1 MYKLKYRM
9 VENMILHQLLVKISR
24 TSIYYNMQYN
34 GYDFL
39 AQYHLSY
46 SCYNIFFSTLM
57 IRVQTLCV
65 NVKIEDILVYCWFT

>member
-39 AQYHLSY
+39 AQSLTIYHIPVT
-46 SCYNIFFSTLM
+46 IFFFIFNDSSSNPL
-57 IRVQTLCV
+57 RKCE
-65 NVKIEDILVYCWFT
+65 N